1 MYFSNK
7 SYTLP
12 VESKFNYD
20 TVDLSPNGCTLIAI
34 NEEGEAHMI
43 SLVSQTIVHRY
54 RFKGKCRAIKFS
66 PDGKHFAVCKDNN
79 GKLVYIV
86 LEFTIATF
94 MLQFLYSRLQGLF
107 QGSTMLLLWN
117 GCFMVLMMKLL
128 A

>member
-1 MYFSNK
+1 MNFSNK

>member
-34 NEEGEAHMI
+34 NEEGEAHMV